1 MSNNLDRRSFM
12 KTAGMGMAASALGVG
27 LSNTQTAFAAPEGRQ
42 ESSGM
47 KLGMVTYNMG
57 KDMSCD
63 ELIELCKKSGLE
75 GVELRTTHAHK
86 VEVNLSASERA
97 AVKKKFEDSGIL
109 IAGLGSAFEFHADN
123 ERVLQKN
130 IEGAIEYAKLAAD
143 VGAPGIKVR
152 PNRISDGEDPE
163 VTYERIGK
171 AWGKVAAAAADVGVD
186 VRMEVHGAAETRSLK
201 GIRKMLD
208 HANHPNAVVCWN
220 SNGGEED
227 ENGSIKANFDLV
239 KDSIGLVHIT
249 EIGVYQYPWQ
259 ELFSL
264 LKSIDYSGFCLAE
277 IQYNPQPERF
287 MRYYRTLF
295 DLYTGKYNYP
305 NPDIYK
311 EA

>member
-1 MSNNLDRRSFM
+1 MTNTLGRRDFM
-12 KTAGMGMAASALGVG
+12 KAAGITAAGSVSAGF
-27 LSNTQTAFAAPEGRQ
+27 SIAQTAHAEQ
-42 ESSGM
+42 ESGM

-63 ELIELCKKSGLE
+63 ELIVLCKKTGLE

-86 VEVNLSASERA
+86 VEVELSASERA
-97 AVKKKFEDSGIL
+97 DIRKKFEDSGIM
-109 IAGLGSAFEFHADN
+109 IAGLGSAFEFHSDR
-123 ERVLQKN
+123 ERELEKN
-130 IEGAIEYAKLAAD
+130 VSGAIEYAKLAAD

-152 PNRISDGEDPE
+152 PNRIPDGEDPE

-171 AWGKVAAAAADVGVD
+171 AWGRVAAAAADVGVA

-239 KDSIGLVHIT
+239 KDAIGLVHIT

-259 ELFSL
+259 ELFSI
-264 LKSIDYSGFCLAE
+264 LKSINYSGFCLAE
-277 IQYNPQPERF
+277 IQYNPEPERF

>member
-12 KTAGMGMAASALGVG
+12 KAASIGMATGALGMELTNAKTV
-27 LSNTQTAFAAPEGRQ
+27 AAAPTEKQEG
-42 ESSGM
+42 SGM

-63 ELIELCKKSGLE
+63 ELIALCKKTGLE

-86 VEVNLSASERA
+86 VEVNLSADARA
-97 AVKKKFEDSGIL
+97 AVKKKFEDSGIM
-109 IAGLGSAFEFHADN
+109 IAGLGSAFEFHSDN
-123 ERVLQKN
+123 ERELQKN

-152 PNRISDGEDPE
+152 PNGIPKGEDPE
-163 VTYERIGK
+163 ITYERIGK
-171 AWGKVAAAAADVGVD
+171 AWGKVSAAASDMGVA
-186 VRMEVHGAAETRSLK
+186 VRMEVHGAEQTRSLK

-208 HANHPNAVVCWN
+208 HADHPNAVVCWN

-227 ENGSIKANFDLV
+227 GNGSIKANFDLV
-239 KDSIGLVHIT
+239 KDSIGHVHIT

-259 ELFSL
+259 ELFTL
-264 LKSIDYSGFCLAE
+264 LEGINYSGFCLAE
-277 IQYNPQPERF
+277 IQYNPEPERF
-287 MRYYRTLF
+287 MRYYKTLF
-295 DLYTGKYNYP
+295 DFYAGKYHYP
-305 NPDIYK
+305 NPGAYK

>member
-1 MSNNLDRRSFM
+1 MTIQLDRRGFM
-12 KTAGMGMAASALGVG
+12 KAAGVTVAAGAMGAEFSI
-27 LSNTQTAFAAPEGRQ
+27 TQTTCAEQA
-42 ESSGM
+42 SGI

-63 ELIELCKKSGLE
+63 KLIALCKKAGLE

-86 VEVNLSASERA
+86 VEVELSASERA
-97 AVKKKFEDSGIL
+97 DVRKKFEDSGIM
-109 IAGLGSAFEFHADN
+109 IAGLGSAFEFHN
-123 ERVLQKN
+123 EREVEKN
-130 IEGAIEYAKLAAD
+130 VTGAIEYAKLAAD

-152 PNRISDGEDPE
+152 PNGVPKGEDPE

-171 AWGKVAAAAADVGVD
+171 AWGRVAAAAADVGVA

-227 ENGSIKANFDLV
+227 ENGSIKANFELV
-239 KDSIGLVHIT
+239 KDAIGLVHIT
-249 EIGVYQYPWQ
+249 EIGVYQYPWL

-264 LKSIDYSGFCLAE
+264 LKDIDYSGFCLAE
-277 IQYNPQPERF
+277 IQYNPEPERF